1 MGSFLQYWL
10 VKRICMDAVYLWFGL
25 VSGAIATLIGQSAIA
40 VDSPQLPPVPL
51 TSTSLL
57 PDLNPL
63 DVKLLKPGAIP
74 AGVVTAQTISL
85 TRLMLPSLWW
95 TQSQVANNPQFSNK
109 LLENWIAYPGY
120 SQDPGRVD
128 LVVNRQLWSL
138 LDYLQRYEFVNR
150 FSAIARGY
158 GYNIRVFDNQ
168 ARFAGAYTCDFSQV
182 DVAKLH
188 SVPYFSSANQL
199 SSTLDFY
206 TRNTIADRVI
216 CKMLIDSALRAYPKS
231 Q

>member
-1 MGSFLQYWL
+1 
-10 VKRICMDAVYLWFGL
+10 MDSVCSGL
-25 VSGAIATLIGQSAIA
+25 GAIAALMGHSAIA
-40 VDSPQLPPVPL
+40 LSAPQLPPVPL
-51 TSTSLL
+51 TSTPLL
-57 PDLNPL
+57 PDLTPL
-63 DVKLLKPGAIP
+63 DVKVLKMGEIP

-85 TRLMLPSLWW
+85 TRLTLPSLWW
-95 TQSQVANNPQFSNK
+95 TQTQVAKNPQFGNK

-120 SQDPGRVD
+120 FKTPGRVD

-150 FSAIARGY
+150 FSAIAREY

-182 DVAKLH
+182 DVAKLQ

-199 SSTLDFY
+199 SSTLNFY
-206 TRNTIADRVI
+206 ARNTIADRVT
-216 CKMLIDSALRAYPKS
+216 CKMLIESALRASQRELFGQPK
-231 Q
+231 